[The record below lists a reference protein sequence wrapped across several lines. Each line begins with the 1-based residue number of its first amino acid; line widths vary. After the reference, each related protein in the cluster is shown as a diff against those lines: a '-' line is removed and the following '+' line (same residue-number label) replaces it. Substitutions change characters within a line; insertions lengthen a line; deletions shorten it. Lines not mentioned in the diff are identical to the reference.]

1 MPIRHKYPPQY
12 LILEKKKTC
21 PISSLR
27 VKNKVS
33 HPYKTTG
40 KIIAL
45 YSSIFI
51 FFHKQNAKDFESNG
65 SKHSLNFIC
74 FYCFNTSTLYMF
86 CRPKYFIAALFQKF
100 H

>member
-1 MPIRHKYPPQY
+1 MPLRHKYLPQY
-12 LILEKKKTC
+12 LILEKPR

-45 YSSIFI
+45 YSLIFI

-74 FYCFNTSTLYMF
+74 FYCLNTSTLHMI
-86 CRPKYFIAALFQKF
+86 CRTKYFKAALFQKLY
-100 H
+100 